1 MAGLAPI
8 SLQQRIGVNGRP
20 YVGARAL
27 FYAADTLTPITV
39 YQDYGLGTP
48 HPNPVE
54 TDDFGV
60 FPAIYIDE
68 AVEFYRMRITTAD
81 GTALSDLITLPVI
94 GPSGGGGGSET
105 PVDPN
110 ALFKTGYPLWLPQSG
125 TLAGFV
131 RMNGRTIGSALS
143 GATERAN
150 ADTEALYTFFY
161 QGFSDAICPVI
172 GGRGSSAA
180 SDFTAGKPI
189 TVLDMR
195 NRGPF
200 GLDTMGNSAANG
212 FSGVTFAQGNA
223 TTAGSSLGAA
233 THTLTEAQLPSLTK
247 TVNITD
253 PGHTHSY
260 TSALSTVNGQG
271 GAGISAAAGA
281 SGQTSGSATTGIT
294 ASVSFGSGSAHNNMP
309 PAMLGTWYIK
319 LALPLF
325 ACAHLVMRSIDALV

>member
-68 AVEFYRMRITTAD
+68 AVEFYRMRITAAD

-212 FSGVTFAQGNA
+212 FSGVTFAQGDA
-223 TTAGSSLGAA
+223 TTPGATLGAA
-233 THTLTEAQLPSLTK
+233 LHTLTEAQLPAITLTPQVTWPDYNYNRASSSGKQTSLSS
-247 TVNITD
+247 
-253 PGHTHSY
+253 GSE
-260 TSALSTVNGQG
+260 SANYPLTYNTTAATRSGGSIQIPQFGG
-271 GAGISAAAGA
+271 GA
-281 SGQTSGSATTGIT
+281 
-294 ASVSFGSGSAHNNMP
+294 AHNNMP

-319 LALPLF
+319 L
-325 ACAHLVMRSIDALV
+325 